1 MKKGSIAALLL
12 ALTVCL
18 SGCIS
23 NGGQDSSST
32 AGDSS
37 SIYTQSSST
46 AQSSSSSQSNS
57 SSQSSSSEIQLPA
70 VGTITAVRD
79 DAIYQLQNYVTDFS
93 VYSAQNAQSIQNLVA
108 SAVSDLNA
116 TTNAEQIINKTYAYQ
131 RQIDDIPTLKQQ
143 EAQAFVGKMSSV
155 SNSYG
160 NNSVDGLVLHK
171 DGIIEQPNMQNYTA
185 VALGAQT
192 GNPYTAFDTE
202 LVVDYDSNTWSTFS
216 VIFRL
221 SGSSEYRLHSKN
233 SVCEVKKDGAL
244 MQSIAGIPDNQK
256 VHLQVLCC
264 NQLKLV
270 LIDGV
275 VVAQINE
282 SSHLQGAISLT
293 TWQSR
298 YYLSNYSYNEYASE
312 ADFMQDYGTQ
322 VEAAR
327 TALQNKVT
335 AAQNTLSGA
344 TLSNANDFSVD
355 TNSGSIVQSN
365 STSTSSIRLG
375 VQRDN
380 PFTTFKA
387 DIIPTYNGSNAA
399 FTIYFRMW
407 SELNTYRLTITS
419 SKVQVHKIKTTS
431 QSTSETL
438 ISETAIGLEAG
449 KKSTLRILCCAQQ
462 KTVVI
467 NSTVVGYINEGDFN
481 VGYFQIGTSCVSYR
495 MDDVL
500 LDTFDSQEALTAVHP
515 ELWQSYWQ

>member
-46 AQSSSSSQSNS
+46 AQSSSSSQS
-57 SSQSSSSEIQLPA
+57 SSSEIQLPA

-93 VYSAQNAQSIQNLVA
+93 VYSAQNAQSIQDLVA

-160 NNSVDGLVLHK
+160 NHSVDGLVLHK

-387 DIIPTYNGSNAA
+387 DITPTYNVSNAA

-431 QSTSETL
+431 QATSETL

-481 VGYFQIGTSCVSYR
+481 VGYFQIGTNCVSYR